1 MQWIYRSLLY
11 LYPPTYRTEYGEEM
25 MAVLSEVHERVRA
38 EGILPRMVSEM
49 RECSGLLRGALQE
62 QFRAI
67 GHADGCDV
75 FSLPRR
81 FTMRSEFRFP
91 KAAVLLMAVILVA
104 ILVAIDKAKSI
115 QASVPYA
122 NPHIGPIQPV
132 EFTLVPTLL
141 IVLAGACIT
150 GVVGWAILFAL
161 RRSGVHRM
169 SAFNPS
175 GVRGT
180 KS

>member
-1 MQWIYRSLLY
+1 VLWLYRSLLY
-11 LYPPTYRTEYGEEM
+11 LYPPAYRLEYGEEM
-25 MAVLSEVHERVRA
+25 MAVLCEVHERVRA
-38 EGILPRMVSEM
+38 EGILARMASGM
-49 RECSGLLRGALQE
+49 RECGGLFRGAFQE

-67 GHADGCDV
+67 VHADDCSL
-75 FSLPRR
+75 FSSRGR
-81 FTMRSEFRFP
+81 YTMHSEFRFP
-91 KAAVLLMAVILVA
+91 KTAVMLMTVILVA

-122 NPHIGPIQPV
+122 NPHIGPIQSV

-150 GVVGWAILFAL
+150 GVVSWAILFAL

-175 GVRGT
+175 GTPRV